1 MSEFG
6 DTIPYTVGNNT
17 IDLSAQLE
25 KQLNDQMSDDPLD
38 MQEEENKNKTDNTEK
53 PELHTVDLKT
63 VDIKREVK
71 TEEKTQEQ
79 GKEETPGKEQSKD
92 KTISLINESKYLRY
106 ISELRKA
113 DSELAL
119 AKAESAELVR
129 QMDNYRGHYTE
140 YEEII
145 QKLIKEHNT
154 KLEMHMQTLTELS
167 QNIQK
172 NSESL
177 SSSIDREI
185 QRLTNQLDQA
195 IQGSIKESCDQE
207 LTKVGEATQV
217 LYDYSEKVKSQYIRF
232 QTLEKVKF
240 GLFIFSSVSA
250 PIVLIYIA
258 HYIRKRRKKTVGKR
272 AEIFLP
278 FPVFR
283 GRPDGI
289 ETLSKTG
296 NI

>member
-25 KQLNDQMSDDPLD
+25 QQLNDQMSDDPLD

-250 PIVLIYIA
+250 PIVLILTI
-258 HYIRKRRKKTVGKR
+258 
-272 AEIFLP
+272 L
-278 FPVFR
+278 
-283 GRPDGI
+283 
-289 ETLSKTG
+289 
-296 NI
+296 NILHII